1 MNNRV
6 NCDDYNILSEIY
18 NEAII
23 GQSTNGN
30 IIYDYD
36 KVVECASKYFNMNII
51 DANEY
56 INKNVEPT
64 LIYYSEPP
72 IIMYNINKYDLLL

>member
-1 MNNRV
+1 MNNCV
-6 NCDDYNILSEIY
+6 NYDGYNILSEIY

-36 KVVECASKYFNMNII
+36 KMVECASKYLNMNIT

-56 INKNVEPT
+56 KNKNVEPT
-64 LIYYSEPP
+64 LIYY
-72 IIMYNINKYDLLL
+72 